1 MGDVPNVELRDLF
14 AGFAFVALHAM
25 HAGAHADELKHM
37 NPRKRA
43 NWCYEMAD
51 ELLQART
58 KTQASG

>member
-1 MGDVPNVELRDLF
+1 MSDVSGIELRDLF

-25 HAGAHADELKHM
+25 HAGTNADELKHM

-51 ELLQART
+51 ELIQAKA
-58 KTQASG
+58 KTQQ